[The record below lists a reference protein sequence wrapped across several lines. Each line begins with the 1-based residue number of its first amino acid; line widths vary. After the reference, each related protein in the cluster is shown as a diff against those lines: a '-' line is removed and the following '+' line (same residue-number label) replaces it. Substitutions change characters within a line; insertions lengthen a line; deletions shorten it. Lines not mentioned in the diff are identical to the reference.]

1 MEGGVYPSVNNL
13 YELPTYFNLIWCKK
27 TCHILF
33 DIALKSSIPSIQ
45 SPKSKIHHV
54 FLLKAQYQS
63 LQNSY
68 FGDISPY
75 RSDLSHTNIILTFF
89 FLRDFTIV
97 RGNGHASGFDDRYK
111 VRSLFIASRTLYLH
125 SIGYFRFT
133 NCCKKANKNRMPW
146 HSETWLDIDCLL
158 VSQ

>member
-89 FLRDFTIV
+89 FCVILPSSGVTDMRLVLMTDTKYLVCLSLPGLSTYIQLVISGLLIVARKLIRIACLGTVRRDWISIV
-97 RGNGHASGFDDRYK
+97 
-111 VRSLFIASRTLYLH
+111 
-125 SIGYFRFT
+125 
-133 NCCKKANKNRMPW
+133 C
-146 HSETWLDIDCLL
+146 
-158 VSQ
+158 